1 MVHDTHTRRRFK
13 TYNAK
18 LQEITTV
25 KELCLTSSIP
35 ALSLFSVNIGITE
48 VNTRLSVCPLVNIKQ
63 LTRMADRLPVLTSLI
78 GDTKYSLSGI
88 LEC

>member
-1 MVHDTHTRRRFK
+1 MVHDTHTRRRRFK

-48 VNTRLSVCPLVNIKQ
+48 VNTMSVCPLVNIKQ